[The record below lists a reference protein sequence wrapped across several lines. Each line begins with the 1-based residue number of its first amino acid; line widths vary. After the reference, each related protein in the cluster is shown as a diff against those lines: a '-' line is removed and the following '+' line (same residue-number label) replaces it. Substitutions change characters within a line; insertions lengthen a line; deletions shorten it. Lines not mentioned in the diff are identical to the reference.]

1 MRADRLLSILM
12 VLQLGKPTTAGEL
25 AERLEVSERTIYRDI
40 EALERSGVPILT
52 ERGRT
57 GGLRLL
63 GGYQTK
69 LTGLSGEQA
78 QALPFAQLGMAA
90 AALGYE
96 QAAETA
102 RLKMFA
108 ALPPLERERASRS
121 SERFHLDP
129 AEWYQRPGTPPC
141 LRSLAAAVLA
151 DQAVSIDYESWQGRR
166 VRIVEPLGL
175 VLKAGSWYMVAR
187 NRKRYSIYRVE
198 SIHNIRILES
208 RKVHRR
214 NFNLAQVW
222 QQEVSRFEASLRR
235 AHATIRIHESA
246 LSRLSRLGADA
257 AEAVRAAKPDAE
269 GWRTATIWIE
279 SVPHAAGLVL
289 GFDIAIEVLAPA
301 ALRRELATRAARTA
315 TLYSA

>member
-52 ERGRT
+52 ERGRA

-108 ALPPLERERASRS
+108 ALPPVERERASRS

-129 AEWYQRPGTPPC
+129 AEWYQRPATPTC
-141 LRSLAAAVLA
+141 LRQLAAAVLA
-151 DQAVSIDYESWQGRR
+151 DQVVSIDYESWQGRK

-175 VLKAGSWYMVAR
+175 VLKAGAWYMVVR

-198 SIHNIRILES
+198 SIHAIRTLEK
-208 RKVHRR
+208 RKVQRR
-214 NFNLAQVW
+214 NFDLARVW

-235 AHATIRIHESA
+235 ARATIRIHESA

-257 AEAVRAAKPDAE
+257 TEAIRAAKPDAQ

-279 SVPHAAGLVL
+279 NVQHAAALLL
-289 GFDIAIEVLAPA
+289 GFDTAVEVLLPA
-301 ALRRELATRAARTA
+301 TLRRELATRAERIAS
-315 TLYSA
+315 LYSA